1 MINFAVMK
9 KTMLLIALLTLCRC
23 MAFSQPLEF
32 KGSEAASIGIYIVDL
47 GSKRIVADYN
57 SARTFIPASV
67 TKCVTAASATLS
79 LAPDFKFRTEA
90 RAYGSVRAGVLHG
103 NVVIIGGGDPT
114 LGSRHF
120 SSRPSFAGEVADWLK
135 NAGITSIE
143 GSVLV
148 SEGNFP
154 EIGVSPYWLLEDTPW
169 EYGAGYYGINYR
181 DNSFTM
187 TVSPTEIVS
196 MAPRIES
203 LSVELDLTKG
213 AVGEV
218 SAIRGEGSD
227 LLYLSGTLASP
238 TYGSRY
244 SMPRPSEVLLDDV
257 YAAMKRRGITC
268 TETDVTAEREA
279 EIAPLVYRS
288 PAAPE
293 ILRSMMV
300 KSNNLF
306 AESMLR
312 ALAFGTGGKITDN
325 EALKI
330 EKRLLG
336 GRRHDFSS
344 IRILDGCGLAV
355 GNRITPRF
363 LGGILEDMA
372 SGERAKSYVGLF
384 PIAGKEGT
392 VKGLLANTRLAG
404 QFALKSGSMSGVL
417 CYAGY
422 KLDAAQRPTH
432 VVVIMVNGFVGKSA
446 PVRKAISDYI
456 LSKF

>member
-1 MINFAVMK
+1 MINFVVMK
-9 KTMLLIALLTLCRC
+9 KIISLIALLALCRC
-23 MAFSQPLEF
+23 AVFAQPISF
-32 KGSEAASIGIYIVDL
+32 KGSDAASIGIYIVEL
-47 GSKRIVADYN
+47 GSKKIVADYN
-57 SARTFIPASV
+57 SAKSFIPASV
-67 TKCVTAASATLS
+67 TKCVTSASAILS
-79 LAPDFKFRTEA
+79 LSPEFRFKTEV
-90 RAYGSVRAGVLHG
+90 RAYGSVKSGVLHG

-120 SSRPSFAGEVADWLK
+120 SSRPSFAGQVADWLK
-135 NAGITSIE
+135 NAGIDSIA

-181 DNSFTM
+181 DNSFAM
-187 TVSPTEIVS
+187 TVSPSEIVS
-196 MAPRIES
+196 MTPRIEL
-203 LSVELDLTKG
+203 LSVELDLMKSSAG
-213 AVGEV
+213 DV
-218 SAIRGEGSD
+218 SAMRGEGSD
-227 LLYLSGTLASP
+227 LLYLTGAMSGA

-257 YAAMKRRGITC
+257 YAAMKRRGIGC
-268 TETDVTAEREA
+268 SEIDVTSDRDAGLT
-279 EIAPLVYRS
+279 PLVYKS
-288 PAAPE
+288 PVAPD
-293 ILRSMMV
+293 ILRSLMV

-312 ALAFGTGGKITDN
+312 ALAFGSGGKITDA
-325 EALKI
+325 EGLKI
-330 EKRLLG
+330 QKRLLE

-372 SGERAKSYVGLF
+372 SGERGKSYVGLF

-404 QFALKSGSMSGVL
+404 RLALKSGSMSGVL

-422 KLDAAQRPTH
+422 KLDSSNRPTH
-432 VVVIMVNGFVGKSA
+432 AVVIMVNGFVGKTA
-446 PVRKAISDYI
+446 PVRKAISDY
-456 LSKF
+456 LLTKF